1 MQLSTALSIVNSN
14 NVTEFQDL
22 AEILSPEIISA
33 GLKENGIA
41 TIRKRKLPMENMVWA
56 VIGMALFRKF
66 PMRQLLNQ
74 LDIILPND
82 MPYVASSAVTQARK
96 KLGSK
101 VIESVF
107 QQTQQQWN
115 HDAKHGQWCGL
126 DLLGV
131 DGVVWRT
138 PDTDENSK
146 EFARTSS
153 QHGKASY
160 PQVRMVCQMELTS
173 HLLTNS
179 VFDSVEVNEM
189 SLALELIDNTP
200 DNSLTLFDRGF
211 YSLGLLHRWQSTGEM
226 RHWLMPLK
234 KNTQFEVV
242 KNFGRQDKLIKLTT
256 TPQSRKKFS
265 ELPKTMNARLL
276 TKTIKGKEVQI
287 LTSMIDPM
295 RFPAA
300 DIVDLYDHRWE
311 IELGFR
317 EMKQSLLDNRF
328 TLRSNQPEL
337 IRQELWGILLAYNL
351 IRYQM
356 VLMAKSLDGIHP
368 NQLSFHGA
376 SMHIIHELTQL
387 SYCTPGNIPKYTMN
401 ITKSAK
407 QFVLPSR
414 RERQYPR
421 ALKCSK
427 NGYPVKKRNAVHLK

>member
-1 MQLSTALSIVNSN
+1 MQLSTALSLVNSN
-14 NVTEFQDL
+14 NVTEFHNL
-22 AEILSPEIISA
+22 SEILSPEIITA
-33 GLKENGIA
+33 GLKEHGIS

-66 PMRQLLNQ
+66 PMRQMLNQ
-74 LDIILPND
+74 LDIILPSGI
-82 MPYVASSAVTQARK
+82 PYVASSAVTQARK

-101 VIESVF
+101 VIETVF

-115 HDAKHGQWCGL
+115 KDTNHGQWCGL
-126 DLLGV
+126 NLLGV
-131 DGVVWRT
+131 DGVVWRA
-138 PDTDENSK
+138 PDTEENND
-146 EFARTSS
+146 EFAKTGT
-153 QHGKASY
+153 QYGKASY
-160 PQVRMVCQMELTS
+160 PQIRMVCQMELTS

-179 VFDSVEVNEM
+179 AFDSVDVNEM
-189 SLALELIDNTP
+189 TLALGLIDKTP

-211 YSLGLLHRWQSTGEM
+211 YSLGLLHQWQNTGKE

-234 KNTQFEVV
+234 KNTQYEVIHS
-242 KNFGRQDKLIKLTT
+242 FGRQDKLIQLTT
-256 TPQSRKKFS
+256 TPQSRKKFPV
-265 ELPKTMNARLL
+265 LPHTMQARLI
-276 TKTIKGKEVQI
+276 TKKVKGKDLQI

-295 RFPAA
+295 RFPVT
-300 DIVDLYDHRWE
+300 DIVDLYAHRWE

-356 VLMAKSLDGIHP
+356 VLMAKSLDDIHP

-387 SYCTPGNIPKYTMN
+387 SFCTPGNIPKYTMN

-427 NGYPVKKRNAVHLK
+427 NRYPVKSKNAAHLK

>member
-1 MQLSTALSIVNSN
+1 MQLSTALSLVNSN
-14 NVTEFQDL
+14 NVTEFQNL

-33 GLKENGIA
+33 GLKEHGIS

-66 PMRQLLNQ
+66 PMRQMLNQ
-74 LDIILPND
+74 LDIILPSGV
-82 MPYVASSAVTQARK
+82 PYVASSAVTQARK

-101 VIESVF
+101 VIETVF

-115 HDAKHGQWCGL
+115 HDAHHGLWCGL
-126 DLLGV
+126 NLLGV
-131 DGVVWRT
+131 DGVVWRA
-138 PDTDENSK
+138 PDTDENNK
-146 EFARTSS
+146 EFAKTGT
-153 QHGKASY
+153 QYGKASY

-189 SLALELIDNTP
+189 NLALGLIDKTP

-211 YSLGLLHRWQSTGEM
+211 YSLGLLHRWQSTGKA

-234 KNTQFEVV
+234 KNTQYEVI
-242 KNFGRQDKLIKLTT
+242 NSFGRKDKLIQLTT
-256 TPQSRKKFS
+256 TPQSRKKFP
-265 ELPKTMNARLL
+265 ELPKTIQARLI
-276 TKTIKGKEVQI
+276 TKKVKGKDLQI
-287 LTSMIDPM
+287 LTSMTDPM
-295 RFPAA
+295 RFPCA
-300 DIVDLYDHRWE
+300 DIVDLYAHRWE

-337 IRQELWGILLAYNL
+337 VRQELWGILLAYNL

-368 NQLSFHGA
+368 NQLSFNGA

-387 SYCTPGNIPKYTMN
+387 SFCTPGNIPKYTMN

-407 QFVLPSR
+407 QFVLPGR

-421 ALKCSK
+421 VLKCSK
-427 NGYPVKKRNAVHLK
+427 NRYPVKSKNAVHLK

>member
-1 MQLSTALSIVNSN
+1 
-14 NVTEFQDL
+14 
-22 AEILSPEIISA
+22 
-33 GLKENGIA
+33 
-41 TIRKRKLPMENMVWA
+41 MENMVWA

-66 PMRQLLNQ
+66 SMRQLLNQ
-74 LDIILPND
+74 LDIILPSG

-107 QQTQQQWN
+107 EQTQHQWN
-115 HDAKHGQWCGL
+115 RDANHGKWCGL
-126 DLLGV
+126 SLLGV

-138 PDTDENSK
+138 PDTDENTK

-153 QHGKASY
+153 QHGKANY

-179 VFDSVEVNEM
+179 VFDSVDVNEM
-189 SLALELIDNTP
+189 NLALGLIKNTP
-200 DNSLTLFDRGF
+200 DHSLTLFDRGF
-211 YSLGLLHRWQSTGEM
+211 YSLGLLHSWQNTGEM

-234 KNTQFEVV
+234 KNTQYEVI
-242 KNFGRQDKLIKLTT
+242 KSFGRQDKLIQLTT
-256 TPQSRKKFS
+256 TPQSRKKFLG
-265 ELPKTMNARLL
+265 LPKTINARLL

-287 LTSMIDPM
+287 LTSMTDPM
-295 RFPAA
+295 RFPPA
-300 DIVDLYDHRWE
+300 DIVDLYAHRWE

-356 VLMAKSLDGIHP
+356 VLMATSLDGIHP

-387 SYCTPGNIPKYTMN
+387 SFCTPGNIPKYTMN
-401 ITKSAK
+401 ITKAAK

-414 RERQYPR
+414 RERKYPR
-421 ALKCSK
+421 ALKSSK
-427 NGYPVKKRNAVHLK
+427 NKYPVKSKNAAHLK

>member
-1 MQLSTALSIVNSN
+1 MQLSTALSLVNSN
-14 NVTEFQDL
+14 NVTEFQNL
-22 AEILSPEIISA
+22 AEILSPEIIST

-74 LDIILPND
+74 LDIILPSG

-126 DLLGV
+126 NLLGV

-138 PDTDENSK
+138 PDTEENSK
-146 EFARTSS
+146 EFARTGS

-179 VFDSVEVNEM
+179 VFDSVDVNEM
-189 SLALELIDNTP
+189 NLALGLIDSTP

-211 YSLGLLHRWQSTGEM
+211 YSLGLLHRWQNTGEM

-234 KNTQFEVV
+234 KNTQFEIIES
-242 KNFGRQDKLIKLTT
+242 FGRQDKLIKLTT
-256 TPQSRKKFS
+256 TPQSRNKFYD
-265 ELPKTMNARLL
+265 LPKTMNARLL

-295 RFPAA
+295 RFPAV
-300 DIVDLYDHRWE
+300 DIVDLYAHRWE

-356 VLMAKSLDGIHP
+356 VLMATSLDGVHP

-387 SYCTPGNIPKYTMN
+387 SFCTPGNIPKYTMN
-401 ITKSAK
+401 ITKAAK

-427 NGYPVKKRNAVHLK
+427 NRYPVKKRNAVHLK

>member
-1 MQLSTALSIVNSN
+1 MQLSTALSLVNSN
-14 NVTEFQDL
+14 NVTQFENL

-33 GLKENGIA
+33 GLKEHGIS

-66 PMRQLLNQ
+66 PMRQMLNQ
-74 LDIILPND
+74 LDIILPSGI
-82 MPYVASSAVTQARK
+82 PYVASSAVTQARK

-101 VIESVF
+101 VIETVF
-107 QQTQQQWN
+107 QQTQEQWN
-115 HDAKHGQWCGL
+115 HDANHGHWCGL
-126 DLLGV
+126 RLLGV

-138 PDTDENSK
+138 PDTDENNS
-146 EFARTSS
+146 EFAKTGT

-179 VFDSVEVNEM
+179 VFDSVAVNEM
-189 SLALELIDNTP
+189 NLALGLIDKTP

-211 YSLGLLHRWQSTGEM
+211 YSLGLLHRWQNTGEA

-234 KNTQFEVV
+234 KNTQYEVIHS
-242 KNFGRQDKLIKLTT
+242 FGRQDKIIQLTT

-265 ELPKTMNARLL
+265 ELPETMQVRLI
-276 TKTIKGKEVQI
+276 TKKVKGKDLQI
-287 LTSMIDPM
+287 LTSLTDPM
-295 RFPAA
+295 RFPSA
-300 DIVDLYDHRWE
+300 DIVDLYAHRWE

-356 VLMAKSLDGIHP
+356 VLMAKSLDGVHP
-368 NQLSFHGA
+368 NQLSFNGA

-387 SYCTPGNIPKYTMN
+387 SFCTPGNIPKYTMN

-407 QFVLPSR
+407 QLVLPGR
-414 RERQYPR
+414 RERKYPR
-421 ALKCSK
+421 MLKCSK
-427 NGYPVKKRNAVHLK
+427 NRYPVKSKNAAHLK